1 MEAAA
6 GDGQR
11 NRRRAAAPR
20 LRDEVRRT
28 DTGSHPG
35 QHAAACVGKHAQ
47 QAAAAA
53 AAAAR
58 GDKDDTLTH
67 LEEPLSLGGR
77 QASDCTQRGDG
88 FWVHRGRQ
96 AAVAGAHGSL

>member
-1 MEAAA
+1 MGSATGAARQHPGSGPRCGGRTQA
-6 GDGQR
+6 ATQASMP
-11 NRRRAAAPR
+11 RRA
-20 LRDEVRRT
+20 L
-28 DTGSHPG
+28 GSMRSSSSG
-35 QHAAACVGKHAQ
+35 G
-47 QAAAAA
+47 
-53 AAAAR
+53 
-58 GDKDDTLTH
+58 GGGGETSDTLTH

>member
-1 MEAAA
+1 M
-6 GDGQR
+6 R
-11 NRRRAAAPR
+11 SR
-20 LRDEVRRT
+20 
-28 DTGSHPG
+28 
-35 QHAAACVGKHAQ
+35 Q
-47 QAAAAA
+47 QAAAA

-77 QASDCTQRGDG
+77 QASDCSQRGDG